1 MTKIVHTTHN
11 SYVIDD
17 DMDHPITLNK
27 IDPIMLDV
35 MIKKSAK
42 IKQLENKI
50 KWLAWALVAAFFSLA
65 KILQIYEH
73 CNRCF

>member
-17 DMDHPITLNK
+17 DMDHSIPLNK

-35 MIKKSAK
+35 MIKKSAR

-50 KWLAWALVAAFFSLA
+50 KWLAWALVAAFFGLA

>member
-17 DMDHPITLNK
+17 DMDYPIPLNK

-35 MIKKSAK
+35 MIKKSAR
-42 IKQLENKI
+42 IKRLENKI
-50 KWLAWALVAAFFSLA
+50 KWLAWALVAAFFGFA
-65 KILQIYEH
+65 KIFQVYEH

>member
-1 MTKIVHTTHN
+1 
-11 SYVIDD
+11 
-17 DMDHPITLNK
+17 
-27 IDPIMLDV
+27 V

-50 KWLAWALVAAFFSLA
+50 KWLAWALVAAFFGFA
-65 KILQIYEH
+65 KIFQVYEH